1 MVVVTLLMLWEGL
14 FHWSQV
20 AGNKTGTGV
29 PWTHPSLDIGI
40 INALLQWPFP
50 WHNGT
55 GTSRS
60 EAAHEGTATSFLLSS
75 AEGQK
80 FLVQALE
87 KMRWNGLSPI
97 KTSPKTGRGTLICDW
112 KKIMGKHSLPGQD
125 PPSKEPWERLLGHR
139 RAESSTCSSL
149 LGC

>member
-55 GTSRS
+55 GTSGS

-87 KMRWNGLSPI
+87 KMR
-97 KTSPKTGRGTLICDW
+97 
-112 KKIMGKHSLPGQD
+112 
-125 PPSKEPWERLLGHR
+125 
-139 RAESSTCSSL
+139 
-149 LGC
+149 